1 MAGRAPSD
9 QERGERAATL
19 VEWLAR
25 DEWEYL
31 VGAARRSGAPPDAV
45 DDVIQEAL
53 VDVLRSFGGPYDRD
67 HVRAYTYRCTQWR
80 AWKLLRQRR
89 RTEHRTIPASADV
102 VLEERSANAP
112 PDPLAAVLRKEELA
126 EARGSLREL
135 PPGER
140 AALVL
145 LAAGFERA
153 AVRRALGLSE
163 RQLRR
168 RVERGN
174 SRLRQR

>member
-1 MAGRAPSD
+1 MRV
-9 QERGERAATL
+9 

-25 DEWEYL
+25 EEWGYL
-31 VGAARRSGAPPDAV
+31 VGAARRSGAPSDAV
-45 DDVIQEAL
+45 DDVIQGAL
-53 VDVLRSFGGPYDRD
+53 MDVLRSFGGPYNRD
-67 HVRAYTYRCTQWR
+67 HVRAYAYRCTQWR
-80 AWKLLRQRR
+80 AWKLLRRRR
-89 RTEHRTIPASADV
+89 RTEHRTIAASADA
-102 VLEERSANAP
+102 VLEERSAAP
-112 PDPLAAVLRKEELA
+112 HAEPLAAVLRNEELA
-126 EARGSLREL
+126 EARDSLREL

-168 RVERGN
+168 RVERAN
-174 SRLRQR
+174 RRLRER